1 MENYYELLGIVSSA
15 TKDEIERALRRAAEQ
30 QTLDLDEIKQCREY
44 LLNPAKKAEYDK
56 ELHAEYPDLAKE
68 DGKKVKAAEKLRKK
82 NQKGKG
88 SDFLELIGMGVVVS
102 IPLLWFTFSGGSG
115 SSKPSGHQAQSA
127 CERAVTGILKSPSSA
142 DFGGWQRRENA
153 DGTYEISGYV
163 DSQNSFGAVLRAQF
177 SCSVDSSGDR
187 AKITYFR

>member
-30 QTLDLDEIKQCREY
+30 QALDLDEIKQCREY

-56 ELHAEYPDLAKE
+56 ELHAEYPELAKE
-68 DGKKVKAAEKLRKK
+68 DGKKVKAEEKLRKK

-102 IPLLWFTFSGGSG
+102 IPFLWFTFSSGG

-177 SCSVDSSGDR
+177 SCSVDSSGNR